1 MLVLSRGQNDRIVFP
16 SLGIT
21 VEVVK
26 LAGSRARLGV
36 VAPKSIRVMRHELL
50 DEEAE
55 KEIAEFQAAA
65 DIDSLSHET
74 RNQINRA
81 TLKLQLAAKMLESG
95 ADTNALTYLTQAL
108 SDLDEISVS
117 DDVAD
122 HAKSTR
128 TAISEQTVGES
139 AALFQTNKKKAGAR
153 RILLVDDDANE
164 RVLLAS
170 YLKQC
175 GFDVVEAEDGLAAL
189 YQLSNR
195 ERPDVVLMDMNMPN
209 MDGKETLER
218 IRTTSQHPGVPV
230 IAVTGEDLESSSVAV
245 SEEGFTAWF
254 QKPVHADQL
263 VEIIE
268 QSLATV

>member
-26 LAGSRARLGV
+26 LGGSRARLGV

-55 KEIAEFQAAA
+55 EEIAAFQAAA
-65 DIDSLSHET
+65 DIDSLSHDT

-108 SDLDEISVS
+108 SDLDEISSS
-117 DDVAD
+117 DDVVD
-122 HAKSTR
+122 HAKAKPVATE
-128 TAISEQTVGES
+128 EQQVGES
-139 AALFQTNKKKAGAR
+139 LGAFQVSSIVGPR

-175 GFDVVEAEDGLAAL
+175 GFDVVEAEDGMAAL

-195 ERPDVVLMDMNMPN
+195 ERPDVVLMDLNMPN

-218 IRTTSQHPGVPV
+218 IRSTSQHPEVPV
-230 IAVTGEDLESSSVAV
+230 IAVTGEDQESLGVTV
-245 SEEGFTAWF
+245 GDDGFTAWF
-254 QKPVHADQL
+254 QKPVFADQL
-263 VEIIE
+263 VDTIE
-268 QSLATV
+268 RSLTKV